1 MMTDEV
7 SDTTRQNWAR
17 VIGLMLLLT
26 NFTAMFGFWMRGQF
40 ISRNDA
46 AATTANI
53 AASETF
59 VRAGIAAELI
69 TIAGVIPLIV
79 GLYVVLKPVGPT
91 LATLALSWRLIE
103 NALLAGLAFVS
114 LSAVTLI
121 GGGDYLRALGG
132 AHVSDLVYT
141 LVRVH
146 GSGFQVGFFFLGLGQ
161 ALFSWLWWK
170 SRYVPRWLAGLGLFA
185 SSLMAVMALGIIIW
199 PPLFG
204 LVTMAYMAPM
214 GIYELGLGLWLL
226 ARGIRLPRTK
236 SPPPGSTAP

>member
-1 MMTDEV
+1 MIAEV
-7 SDTTRQNWAR
+7 SDATRQRWAR
-17 VIGLMLLLT
+17 MTGLMLLLT
-26 NFTAMFGFWMRGQF
+26 NFTAMFGFWVRGQF
-40 ISRNDA
+40 VSRNEA
-46 AATTANI
+46 AATAANM

-59 VRAGIAAELI
+59 VRAGLAAELI

-91 LATLALSWRLIE
+91 LATLAFSWRLIE
-103 NALLAGLAFVS
+103 NALLAGLVFAS
-114 LSAVTLI
+114 LSALTLI

-132 AHVSDLVYT
+132 AQFGDIVYT

-146 GSGFQVGFFFLGLGQ
+146 GSGFQIGFFFLGLGQ

-185 SSLMAVMALGIIIW
+185 SSLMAAMALAILIW

-214 GIYELGLGLWLL
+214 GVYELGLGLWLL
-226 ARGIRLPRTK
+226 VRGIRLP
-236 SPPPGSTAP
+236 AD